1 MDRGGGEMS
10 TRISIAYDDGD
21 DFEFH
26 IYREGMDDSIN
37 LECRARD
44 ASLNSWGR
52 LNVNLSALHPN
63 LIKALAKQLTKMA
76 EKTENV
82 V

>member
-1 MDRGGGEMS
+1 MEGGNEKMS

-26 IYREGMDDSIN
+26 IYREGIDDSIN

-44 ASLNSWGR
+44 ASLDSWGR
-52 LNVNLSALHPN
+52 LNLNLSALHPD

-76 EKTENV
+76 EKK
-82 V
+82 